1 MATRHFGMIASSQIK
16 SYIPN
21 KLPLLLI
28 ISRARSTNE
37 VSTVIQGECTSSG
50 FISMGEGAEK
60 FDHVLESKS
69 SQELLRTYSYK

>member
-1 MATRHFGMIASSQIK
+1 MATRHFGVIASSQIK

-37 VSTVIQGECTSSG
+37 VSTVIQG
-50 FISMGEGAEK
+50 K
-60 FDHVLESKS
+60 FRARFEN
-69 SQELLRTYSYK
+69 LLIEICLLIMFLRLCYDY

>member
-37 VSTVIQGECTSSG
+37 VSTVIQGEYTSG
-50 FISMGEGAEK
+50 FISMGVGEK